1 MHPDAPEWAREL
13 LGREMPSAD
22 LRRFVVLKDGPVQ
35 KLAFAYADD
44 GLYVVQR
51 TVAGGEIFH
60 VAWGAAGARAR
71 CATCGAAFRFEGDVG
86 ALHCVACGARIEPLG
101 GAPASVARHAFEDLE
116 GIGDAHADALVGAGV
131 PDRAALARADA
142 DLVRKA
148 TGADPATVAAWQGAA
163 RLLELAALTGTD
175 ARALAEAGVRDVADL
190 ARRDAETIAAAAGVP
205 ADRALAWIEAARGL
219 R

>member
-13 LGREMPSAD
+13 LAREMPSAD

-71 CATCGAAFRFEGDVG
+71 CATCGAAFRFEGDVR
-86 ALHCVACGARIEPLG
+86 ALHCVACGARI
-101 GAPASVARHAFEDLE
+101 APRE
-116 GIGDAHADALVGAGV
+116 DALPL
-131 PDRAALARADA
+131 PDLAS
-142 DLVRKA
+142 L
-148 TGADPATVAAWQGAA
+148 TGA
-163 RLLELAALTGTD
+163 E
-175 ARALAEAGVRDVADL
+175 ARALEDAGVRDVEDL
-190 ARRDAETIAAAAGVP
+190 ARRDPDSIAAAVGVP
-205 ADRALAWIEAARGL
+205 AERALAWIEAARGL